1 MVVEAYALFI
11 HVDEIVKVALT
22 IVFII
27 HCLKFKGKHAALAY
41 FLVGGCYGFI
51 LENSGWVLGY
61 FFESDYILQIEPFA
75 PFVNVLGWTAVF
87 YFSDSIAREIV
98 KRIPKL
104 KSSPFLIALIVTFI
118 AISFDL
124 QIDPTATALGMWE
137 WNESLTLRFLGVPV
151 INWVAWFWAVFP
163 FAYFL
168 HLLEKK
174 KEISDDKKL
183 IRLITSIP
191 FMLIIEFVG
200 VVGTMFIVYP
210 GDLLFFW

>member
-1 MVVEAYALFI
+1 MHA
-11 HVDEIVKVALT
+11 DEIIKAALT
-22 IVFII
+22 SIFVI
-27 HCLKFKGKHAALAY
+27 HCLRFKGKHAALAY

-61 FFESDYILQIEPFA
+61 FSHSGYMLQIEPLA
-75 PFVNVLGWTAVF
+75 PFVAVLGWTTVF
-87 YFSDSIAREIV
+87 YVSDLIAREIA
-98 KRIPKL
+98 KKIPKL
-104 KSSPFLIALIVTFI
+104 KSSPFLMALIVASI
-118 AISFDL
+118 AVSFDL
-124 QIDPTATALGMWE
+124 QVDPTATALRMWE

-174 KEISDDKKL
+174 REISDDMKL
-183 IRLITSIP
+183 KWFIISVP
-191 FMLIIEFVG
+191 CMLIIEFVG

-210 GDLLFFW
+210 GDLLLPW